1 MKEDFMMEKIMCPS
15 MMCANFAAL
24 EKEVV
29 ALDQAGTDIFHLDF
43 MDGQFVPNFA
53 MGIQD
58 LETIRKSTNKLVD
71 VHLMIEN
78 PGRYVEKFAEMGVD
92 IIYVHPE
99 SDPQITRTLDLIK
112 NQQKKVGIAINPG
125 TSVATIHELLPL
137 VDYVMV
143 MTVNPGFSGQKY
155 LPFVDKKILELTA
168 LKADYAFKV
177 MVDGAIS
184 PKKIEQLSKIGVD
197 GFVLGTSAL
206 FNKDQS
212 YEAILTELKK

>member
-1 MKEDFMMEKIMCPS
+1 MMEKIMCPS

-184 PKKIEQLSKIGVD
+184 PEKIEQLSKIGVD

>member
-1 MKEDFMMEKIMCPS
+1 MMEKIMCPS

-53 MGIQD
+53 MGLQD
-58 LETIRKSTNKLVD
+58 LETIRKSTDKLVD

-78 PGRYVEKFAEMGVD
+78 PGRYVEKFAEMGAD

-99 SDPQITRTLDLIK
+99 SDAQITRTLDLIK

-184 PKKIEQLSKIGVD
+184 PEKIEQLSKIGVD

-212 YEAILTELKK
+212 YETILTELKK